1 MARVLFSGRI
11 SARREVFPADIELT
25 LLCPKRV
32 QKSVFFECFLA
43 LFFVKWGMPSA
54 AAPREPVFSP

>member
-32 QKSVFFECFLA
+32 QKSVFFACFLA
-43 LFFVKWGMPSA
+43 LFFVK
-54 AAPREPVFSP
+54 